1 MGNHLIINKIYEL
14 LAKQYKNDNWWKADS
29 VDEVIIGAILTQN
42 TNWKNVEKAIAVL
55 KEKGLCS
62 LAGITKTK
70 EEDLAEYIKAS
81 GFFKVKAKRLKAVAD
96 SLYMINLDKYDN
108 EELRAF
114 LLSIHGIGNE
124 TADTIMLYGYNLP
137 SFVIDAYTMRIYSRI
152 GIINKKDKYNQVR
165 QLFMDNISKDIEL
178 YKKYH
183 ALIVTNAKEACKVKP
198 LCTKCPLKA
207 LCKFGSDYENI
218 DSKSK

>member
-1 MGNHLIINKIYEL
+1 MGNRLIINKIYEL
-14 LAKQYKNDNWWKADS
+14 LAKQYNNDNWWKADS
-29 VDEVIIGAILTQN
+29 IDEVIIGAILTQN
-42 TNWKNVEKAIAVL
+42 TNWNNVEKAIAVL
-55 KEKGLCS
+55 KENGLCS

-96 SLYMINLDKYDN
+96 SLYMINLEKYDN
-108 EELRAF
+108 DELRAF

-137 SFVIDAYTMRIYSRI
+137 SFVINAYTMRIYSRI

-178 YKKYH
+178 YKIYH

>member
-1 MGNHLIINKIYEL
+1 MGNRLIINKIYEL
-14 LAKQYKNDNWWKADS
+14 LAKQYNNDNWWKADS

>member
-1 MGNHLIINKIYEL
+1 MGNRLIINKIYEL
-14 LAKQYKNDNWWKADS
+14 LAKQYNNDNWWKADS

-183 ALIVTNAKEACKVKP
+183 AL
-198 LCTKCPLKA
+198 
-207 LCKFGSDYENI
+207 
-218 DSKSK
+218 

>member
-1 MGNHLIINKIYEL
+1 MGNRLIINKIYEL
-14 LAKQYKNDNWWKADS
+14 LAKQYNNDNWWKADS

-178 YKKYH
+178 YKIYH